1 MNRLL
6 LSLVTVLLSV
16 ATVMAQDAKTASAPA
31 ASPAPG
37 NLQQAYFAGGCFWC
51 MQYAFDKVKGVKKTV
66 VGYTGGQVANP
77 SYEDVSSGTT
87 GHAESIEVIYDPA
100 EVTYPQLLD
109 TFWHSI
115 DPTAVNRQF
124 ADEGSQYRT
133 EIWYRDAAEQ
143 QAAEASK
150 VALGKSGKFDKP
162 IATRVDK
169 LGPFYPA
176 EDYHQEYYQKNPFH
190 FNAYEIGSG
199 RAGFLKRK
207 WGTEQPHS

>member
-1 MNRLL
+1 MNRLF
-6 LSLVTVLLSV
+6 LSLLALLLAAV
-16 ATVMAQDAKTASAPA
+16 PAVAQDTKTAPAPA
-31 ASPAPG
+31 ASPEPS

-51 MQYAFDKVKGVKKTV
+51 MQYAFDKAKGVKKTI
-66 VGYTGGQVANP
+66 VGYTGGHVENP

-87 GHAESIEVIYDPA
+87 GHAESIEVIYDPT

-109 TFWHSI
+109 VFWKNI

-124 ADEGSQYRT
+124 ADEGSQYRS
-133 EIWYRDAAEQ
+133 EIFYRDEAEQ

-176 EDYHQEYYQKNPFH
+176 EDYHQEYYKKNPFH

-199 RAGFLKRK
+199 RAGYLKRK
-207 WGTEQPHS
+207 WGTEAPHS

>member
-1 MNRLL
+1 MNRLF
-6 LSLVTVLLSV
+6 LSLLAMTLV
-16 ATVMAQDAKTASAPA
+16 AVPVVAQNTQPAPALA
-31 ASPAPG
+31 ASPAPS

-51 MQYAFDKVKGVKKTV
+51 MQYAFDKVKGVKKTI
-66 VGYTGGQVANP
+66 VGYTGGQAPNP
-77 SYEDVSSGTT
+77 TYEDVSSGTT
-87 GHAESIEVIYDPA
+87 GYAESIEVIYDPA

-109 TFWHSI
+109 TFWKSI

-169 LGPFYPA
+169 LGTFYPA

-199 RAGFLKRK
+199 RAGYLKRK
-207 WGTEQPHS
+207 WGTEPPKS